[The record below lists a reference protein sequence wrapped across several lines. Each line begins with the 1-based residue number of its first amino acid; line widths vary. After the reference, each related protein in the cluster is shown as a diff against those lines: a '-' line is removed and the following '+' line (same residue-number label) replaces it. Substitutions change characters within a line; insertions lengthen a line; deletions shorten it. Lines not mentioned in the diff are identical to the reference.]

1 VLVEVTVES
10 PVEDELVEELVGE
23 VVELVPWVVGEAEVE
38 EEDVEVAAAAAE
50 VLDEVCA
57 TEVELGVEGVAVEE
71 LEELV

>member
-1 VLVEVTVES
+1 M
-10 PVEDELVEELVGE
+10 
-23 VVELVPWVVGEAEVE
+23 PWVVGEAGVE

-57 TEVELGVEGVAVEE
+57 TEVELGVEEGVTVEE